1 MTFSVKIH
9 NVIENGKPLKAVA
22 SVTMDGMFAVHN
34 VRVIKSEKGMFIGM
48 PYETYKDKDGKDTR
62 RDVFHPINSEARKAM
77 EEAVIATYNEKV
89 NAANA

>member
-62 RDVFHPINSEARKAM
+62 RDVLHHINS
-77 EEAVIATYNEKV
+77 
-89 NAANA
+89 